1 MIMDR
6 RRFITGT
13 VSLLAAPMIIP
24 SDGLARLVPHVTPD
38 LSPRRVESDWWPW
51 VESDHID
58 DAVRYRLLYGQATTQ
73 FDERTLTWKTI
84 PPRQLLRRLKPKFLK
99 AEHYAEY
106 GFSE

>member
-1 MIMDR
+1 MITSR
-6 RRFITGT
+6 RRFITGAT
-13 VSLLAAPMIIP
+13 TLLAAPMIIP
-24 SDGLARLVPHVTPD
+24 SDGLARLIPHVTP
-38 LSPRRVESDWWPW
+38 DWWPW